1 MPCSSSA
8 AVTLPVSAGSSDA
21 TSMVCDGAEASR
33 SMKKST
39 KTTASAPTPST
50 TFERVGICMMV
61 WANVGIWASDLG
73 VEDVLGGFDQLGA
86 DLRRELHRELRT
98 LDRHHDGGRILGG
111 AGGEGLGSRGGLG
124 LRLAER
130 LQRVA
135 EHAAEAGAALARA
148 LR

>member
-8 AVTLPVSAGSSDA
+8 DVTLPVSAGSSDA
-21 TSMVCDGAEASR
+21 TSIVYDGAEASR
-33 SMKKST
+33 SMKKRT
-39 KTTASAPTPST
+39 NTTASAPMPST
-50 TFERVGICMMV
+50 SLERVGICMMV

-98 LDRHHDGGRILGG
+98 LDGHDDGGRILGR
-111 AGGEGLGSRGGLG
+111 AGGERAGALGRFG

-130 LQRVA
+130 LERLA
-135 EHAAEAGAALARA
+135 EHAAEAGAAVARP
-148 LR
+148 